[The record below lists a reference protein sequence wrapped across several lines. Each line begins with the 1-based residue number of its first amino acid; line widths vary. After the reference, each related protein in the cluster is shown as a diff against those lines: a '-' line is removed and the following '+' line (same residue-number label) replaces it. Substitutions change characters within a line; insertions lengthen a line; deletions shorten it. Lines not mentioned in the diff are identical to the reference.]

1 MAWEKLESGFPSP
14 GPAFPSWD
22 PVAEHK
28 PGSLVTLGAGRR
40 AKGGKEEKSEE
51 VLGTQ
56 LT

>member
-1 MAWEKLESGFPSP
+1 MAWEKLESDFPSP